1 MKKRKIPMRKD
12 ILTNEMH
19 PKKEMVRI
27 VKNKAGEISLDTTGK
42 KTGRGAYVS
51 LNPEAIKAAKKAK
64 ILNEVFESPIPDEF
78 YDELFD
84 YVDHKKAR
92 QELFGND

>member
-1 MKKRKIPMRKD
+1 MRKD

-27 VKNKAGEISLDTTGK
+27 VKNKEGEVSLDASGK
-42 KTGRGAYVS
+42 KPGRGAYVS
-51 LNPEAIKAAKKAK
+51 LEPEAIKTAKSKR
-64 ILNEVFESPIPDEF
+64 ILNEVFETQVPDEF
-78 YDELFD
+78 YDELYD

-92 QELFGND
+92 QELFGNDQ